1 MYTPGYI
8 YFAKSDSLLKVGF
21 TTDPKRRIK
30 THKSSNP
37 RFELL
42 AVLIS
47 YKEVETLIHLK
58 YKSVYLKEWHN
69 LEDYLDITQDVINLT
84 TKIIMGNLL

>member
-21 TTDPKRRIK
+21 TTDPKRRIA

-37 RFELL
+37 KFELL
-42 AVLIS
+42 CVLIS
-47 YKEVETLIHLK
+47 YKEVETVIHLK
-58 YKSVYLKEWHN
+58 YNPIYLREWYN
-69 LEDYLDITQDVINLT
+69 LDDYLTISQDVINLT
-84 TKIIMGNLL
+84 TKIVMGNLL